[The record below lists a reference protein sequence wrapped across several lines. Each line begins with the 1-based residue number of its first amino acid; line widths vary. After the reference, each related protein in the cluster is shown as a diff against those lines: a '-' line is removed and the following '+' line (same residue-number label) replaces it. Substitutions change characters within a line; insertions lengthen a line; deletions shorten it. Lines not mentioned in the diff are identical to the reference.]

1 MFDAAQPIYPIEG
14 IRAIEA
20 AVAPSAHPSLMERA
34 GRAGAEEAVRIVADR
49 HGHILIACGPGNNGG
64 DGLVMARRLLQ
75 AERPVTVAFA
85 GDVARLPSDAAAALA
100 AWNAAGGEIVSDL
113 PAAPASGWALV
124 VDALFGIGLKRPVE
138 GRYADWIN
146 LLNTQ
151 QTPRLAIDIPS
162 GLDAD
167 TGRARGAVFRATTTL
182 TFLALKPGLLT
193 LDGLDYAGTVN
204 VHRLDIEP
212 TAWLP
217 APGSLI
223 RPAIFRSRLRSRL
236 HNTHKGTYGTV
247 GIIGGAPGMTGAAL
261 LAGRAALKLG
271 SGRVFVGLV
280 DESAPPVDFTQPELM
295 LQTPEH
301 VVANADILAFGPGL
315 GCSPWG
321 FHLLDLAVALDKP
334 LVLDADALNQLA
346 SEPALQARV
355 SSRRAPTLLSPH
367 PGEAGRLLGISTA
380 EVQADRVAA
389 ATALAR
395 RFNAHVVLK
404 GCGSVIA
411 MPGGEWLINGTGH
424 PGMATAGMG
433 DVLTGLIASL
443 LGQGWPA
450 ESALIAAVHL
460 HGAAADR
467 LAREGVG
474 PAGLTAGEVAEATR
488 GVLNGWIVQS
498 ARDR

>member
-1 MFDAAQPIYPIEG
+1 MFEVAQPIYPVEG

-20 AVAPSAHPSLMERA
+20 AVAPSAQPSLMERA
-34 GRAGAEEAVRIVADR
+34 GRAAAEEAVRIVADR

-85 GDVARLPSDAAAALA
+85 GDAAKLPSDAAAALA

-138 GRYADWIN
+138 GRYADWID

-151 QTPRLAIDIPS
+151 QAPRLAIDIPS

-167 TGRARGAVFRATTTL
+167 TGRARGTVFRATTTL

-193 LDGLDYAGTVN
+193 LDGLDYAGTVS

-223 RPAIFRSRLRSRL
+223 RPAIIRSNLRARLR
-236 HNTHKGTYGTV
+236 NTHKGTYGTV

-280 DESAPPVDFTQPELM
+280 DESAPPVDFMQPELM
-295 LQTPEH
+295 LQKPER

-315 GCSPWG
+315 GCNTWG
-321 FHLLDLAVALDKP
+321 FHLLDVAASLDKP

-346 SEPALQARV
+346 GEPALQVRI
-355 SSRRAPTLLSPH
+355 SSRRAPTLLTPH
-367 PGEAGRLLGISTA
+367 PGEAGRLLGISTT

-389 ATALAR
+389 TTALAH

-411 MPGGEWLINGTGH
+411 MPGGTWLINGTGH
-424 PGMATAGMG
+424 PGMAIAGMG

-474 PAGLTAGEVAEATR
+474 PVGLTAGEVAEASR

-498 ARDR
+498 TKER